1 MLLLTLCQPYFTVT
15 LQFLPGEAAFSAKW
29 NLQINNPSFL
39 YVFSDYVPSDKEQ
52 GDPELYAKN
61 MAQMMAKELGISVS
75 KLTLKQW
82 DEKRKAD
89 REAKALKPWHFKC
102 MDGHLLPR
110 HF

>member
-1 MLLLTLCQPYFTVT
+1 MKVANQQPVLYF
-15 LQFLPGEAAFSAKW
+15 
-29 NLQINNPSFL
+29 
-39 YVFSDYVPSDKEQ
+39 FSDYVPSDKEQ

-89 REAKALKPWHFKC
+89 REAKALKP
-102 MDGHLLPR
+102 
-110 HF
+110 

>member
-15 LQFLPGEAAFSAKW
+15 LQFLPGEAGFSANESRKSTTC
-29 NLQINNPSFL
+29 LL

-89 REAKALKPWHFKC
+89 REAKALKP
-102 MDGHLLPR
+102 
-110 HF
+110 

>member
-1 MLLLTLCQPYFTVT
+1 MRLIFQLNETCKSTT
-15 LQFLPGEAAFSAKW
+15 C
-29 NLQINNPSFL
+29 PSIF
-39 YVFSDYVPSDKEQ
+39 FSDYIPSVKEQ

-89 REAKALKPWHFKC
+89 REAKALKP
-102 MDGHLLPR
+102 
-110 HF
+110 

>member
-29 NLQINNPSFL
+29 KFQINNLS
-39 YVFSDYVPSDKEQ
+39 YIFSDYVPSDKEQ

-89 REAKALKPWHFKC
+89 REAKALKPWNFKC
-102 MDGHLLPR
+102 KVGHPLPR